1 MTSTKNQ
8 LGGDG
13 DELFERD
20 TNDASFKKLLRDTP
34 KRASQG
40 GSKTGAE
47 VASSDTSTAKKK
59 SKFQK
64 EWKNTSVG
72 LQLYNNISS

>member
-20 TNDASFKKLLRDTP
+20 TNDASFKKCKVHFHPVD
-34 KRASQG
+34 
-40 GSKTGAE
+40 
-47 VASSDTSTAKKK
+47 
-59 SKFQK
+59 
-64 EWKNTSVG
+64 
-72 LQLYNNISS
+72 